1 MFLSSSLLG
10 LPAVI
15 WLVIVSA
22 LIVLTV
28 LALSRELNTLEISV
42 IAVLVSAC
50 LASNYALIWLPNVK
64 VMDLIVFVSG
74 LRFGAFIGG
83 VVGILVWAIYGSIN
97 PYGFVLPIWL
107 GCMAAESLFGVTGG
121 LVRAYSLVNSS
132 NRRRLSLEMAVIGV
146 LLTFVYDLATNLLS
160 ALTISW
166 FETRIETI
174 LAVIISGIPFAVAHE
189 VSNGILFFLGVGP
202 LPSSIEKIAGSGV
215 HGTE

>member
-10 LPAVI
+10 LPAVV
-15 WLVIVSA
+15 WLVIAGA
-22 LIVLTV
+22 LVVLVV
-28 LALSRELNTLEISV
+28 LALSKELNTREISV

-83 VVGILVWAIYGSIN
+83 IVGILVWAIYGSIN

-107 GCMAAESLFGVTGG
+107 GCMAAESLFGMAGG
-121 LVRAYSLVNSS
+121 LVRAYSPVSPS
-132 NRRRLSLEMAVIGV
+132 NRTRLSLEMAVIGV
-146 LLTFVYDLATNLLS
+146 LLTFAYDLATNLLS

-166 FETRIETI
+166 FETHIETI
-174 LAVIISGIPFAVAHE
+174 LAVIISGIPFAVVHE
-189 VSNGILFFLGVGP
+189 VSNGILFFLGVDP
-202 LPSSIEKIAGSGV
+202 LSSSIEKITGSGV
-215 HGTE
+215 HVTE

>member
-1 MFLSSSLLG
+1 MFPSSSLLG
-10 LPAVI
+10 LPTAV
-15 WLVIVSA
+15 WL
-22 LIVLTV
+22 LIVAALVALTV
-28 LALSRELNTLEISV
+28 LALSKELNTREISV

-83 VVGILVWAIYGSIN
+83 IVGILVWAIYGSIN

-121 LVRAYSLVNSS
+121 LMRAYSLVNSS

-189 VSNGILFFLGVGP
+189 VSNGILFSLGVGP
-202 LPSSIEKIAGSGV
+202 LSSSIEKIAGSGV
-215 HGTE
+215 RGTE

>member
-1 MFLSSSLLG
+1 MFLSSLLG
-10 LPAVI
+10 LPAVV
-15 WLVIVSA
+15 WLVIASA

-28 LALSRELNTLEISV
+28 LALSKELNTREISV

-83 VVGILVWAIYGSIN
+83 IVGILVWAIYGSIN

-121 LVRAYSLVNSS
+121 LVRAYSPVNPS

-146 LLTFVYDLATNLLS
+146 LLTFAYDLATNLLS

-174 LAVIISGIPFAVAHE
+174 LAVIISGIPFAAVHE
-189 VSNGILFFLGVGP
+189 ASNGILFFLGVDP
-202 LPSSIEKIAGSGV
+202 LSSSIEKITGSGAHV
-215 HGTE
+215 TE

>member
-1 MFLSSSLLG
+1 MFLSSSFLG
-10 LPAVI
+10 LPAIV
-15 WLVIVSA
+15 WLVVAAA
-22 LIVLTV
+22 LIVLTA
-28 LALSRELNTLEISV
+28 LALSKGLNTREISV

-74 LRFGAFIGG
+74 LRFGAHIGG
-83 VVGILVWAIYGSIN
+83 IVGVLVWAIYGSIN

-107 GCMAAESLFGVTGG
+107 ACMAAESLFGVTGG
-121 LVRAYSLVNSS
+121 LVRAYSPVNPS

-146 LLTFVYDLATNLLS
+146 LLTFAYDLATNLLS

-174 LAVIISGIPFAVAHE
+174 IAVIISGIPFAVVHE
-189 VSNGILFFLGVGP
+189 VSNGIIFFLGVDP
-202 LPSSIEKIAGSGV
+202 LSSSIEKIAGSGV
-215 HGTE
+215 YVTE